1 MPSCRNKMVAGTR
14 PEAVFIKCSLADKVM
29 MRQGGWGPGSPQA
42 PQGQQA
48 AWDRDG
54 RFEFYF

>member
-1 MPSCRNKMVAGTR
+1 MVAGTR
-14 PEAVFIKCSLADKVM
+14 PEAVFIKCSLVDKVI
-29 MRQGGWGPGSPQA
+29 MRQGGWGPGPPQA